1 MANSQSSDPQQW
13 GGDRQ
18 VTVLVVDDDLT
29 LQTMILDYFVDND
42 IRTLLTAGRK
52 EMLRLLVRSEH

>member
-1 MANSQSSDPQQW
+1 MANSQSSDPQQS

-18 VTVLVVDDDLT
+18 GTVVDDDPT
-29 LQTMILDYFVDND
+29 LQTMILDDFVDDNL
-42 IRTLLTAGRK
+42 RTPLTAGGK